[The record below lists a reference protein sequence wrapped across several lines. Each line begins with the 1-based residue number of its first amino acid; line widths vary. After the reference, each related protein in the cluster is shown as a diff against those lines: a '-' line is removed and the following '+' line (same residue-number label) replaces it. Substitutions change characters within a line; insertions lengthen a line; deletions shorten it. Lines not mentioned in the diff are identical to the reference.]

1 MTLLL
6 PRRAV
11 ISPAKAHALPWRLP
25 AAVPLY
31 AAATSSSM
39 VSQISLP
46 VVGYG
51 IVTRH
56 DGICGKEQPREA
68 PSRRMFLCGIDLA
81 GRFGFFSA
89 RAKIRSPKKL
99 ASFREMTSP
108 RHLLFRDNN
117 PPPIRF

>member
-6 PRRAV
+6 PRRA
-11 ISPAKAHALPWRLP
+11 ILSAPAKAHALPWRLP

-31 AAATSSSM
+31 AAATSSSSSM

-56 DGICGKEQPREA
+56 DGICGKEAAERGPVLVMVQWFCVG
-68 PSRRMFLCGIDLA
+68 SVGS
-81 GRFGFFSA
+81 FSA
-89 RAKIRSPKKL
+89 SKN
-99 ASFREMTSP
+99 ASERHEMTAYSNSAFPP
-108 RHLLFRDNN
+108 RYSRLE
-117 PPPIRF
+117 

>member
-1 MTLLL
+1 
-6 PRRAV
+6 
-11 ISPAKAHALPWRLP
+11 
-25 AAVPLY
+25 
-31 AAATSSSM
+31 M
-39 VSQISLP
+39 VSQISLA

-81 GRFGFFSA
+81 GRFGFSA

-99 ASFREMTSP
+99 ASFREMT
-108 RHLLFRDNN
+108 LLVTSFSATTTLPQFDFK
-117 PPPIRF
+117 I